1 MYLHSDCTKHL
12 GHYLEN
18 IYAFGHRNPL
28 GDVSPVT
35 VNFHAL
41 SDTESICVTCEE
53 NWQVG
58 LLVYG

>member
-53 NWQVG
+53 NW
-58 LLVYG
+58 